1 MAKLLEL
8 RQRIK
13 AVENIQAVTRTLA
26 TVAAA
31 KLSRTRRRAAGMR
44 AYARSVRD
52 MFHHQQAYLA
62 HAGLRHAALASL
74 LEQRQPVKNV
84 ALLVITADRGM
95 CGGYNLEAMH
105 AGLAFWERSKR
116 AGQKV
121 SFILKGRRGVGYFKR
136 RRAEIV
142 HHEGW
147 WREGARAEDVERLL
161 GLVLNRYRSGAA
173 DAVWAI
179 YTEFYSPIH
188 RRARAVRLLPVE
200 VVAEGATASAE
211 APIQKWHHEPAF
223 TELLDELLAVHLRV
237 RLYDLLLE
245 SYASEQGARMIT
257 MQEASE
263 RADKTLQEY
272 RVLHH
277 RLRREAITL
286 DLLQTLFA
294 SQAAEEA

>member
-1 MAKLLEL
+1 VGKLLEL

-31 KLSRTRRRAAGMR
+31 KLSRTRNRAAGMR

-52 MFHHQQAYLA
+52 MLHHQQTYLA
-62 HAGLRHAALASL
+62 RARLEPFAPL
-74 LEQRQPVKNV
+74 LEQREPQNRV

-95 CGGYNLEAMH
+95 CGGYNLEATR
-105 AGLAFWERSKR
+105 AALAFWERGQR
-116 AGQKV
+116 AGHRV
-121 SFILKGRRGVGYFKR
+121 TFILKGKRGVGYFKR

-147 WREGARAEDVERLL
+147 WREGVRAQDVERLL
-161 GLVLNRYRSGAA
+161 GVILNLYRSGAA
-173 DAVWAI
+173 DAVYAI

-200 VVAEGATASAE
+200 APAAGDSVSAG
-211 APIQKWHHEPAF
+211 APIEKWHHEPAF
-223 TELLDELLAVHLRV
+223 QELIEELVAVYLRV
-237 RLYDLLLE
+237 QLYDVLLE

-257 MQEASE
+257 MQEATE

-272 RVLHH
+272 RVQHH
-277 RLRREAITL
+277 RLRREAITI

-294 SQAAEEA
+294 SKAVEEA